1 MSGQLSTTLETKRAL
16 RYAAESALTAI
27 NSQRKNMSNFKTWT
41 QENLAQ
47 FAQEANAKMIEQDDR
62 IQQLQCDLKDA
73 IEAYRELM
81 RKAESQRG
89 Q

>member
-1 MSGQLSTTLETKRAL
+1 
-16 RYAAESALTAI
+16 
-27 NSQRKNMSNFKTWT
+27 MSNFKTWT
-41 QENLAQ
+41 QENLAA
-47 FAQEANAKMIEQDDR
+47 FAQQANEKMIQQDDR

-73 IEAYRELM
+73 IEAYRALM

>member
-1 MSGQLSTTLETKRAL
+1 MTAGETAPNNGDRMADF
-16 RYAAESALTAI
+16 T
-27 NSQRKNMSNFKTWT
+27 TWT

-47 FAQEANAKMIEQDDR
+47 FAQDATDKLAVQHEQ

-73 IEAYRELM
+73 IEAYRALIRM
-81 RKAESQRG
+81 DVSQRD

>member
-1 MSGQLSTTLETKRAL
+1 MT
-16 RYAAESALTAI
+16 
-27 NSQRKNMSNFKTWT
+27 NFTTWT

-47 FAQEANAKMIEQDDR
+47 FAQDATDKMTEQNEQ

-73 IEAYRELM
+73 IEAYRALIRM
-81 RKAESQRG
+81 DVSQRD

>member
-1 MSGQLSTTLETKRAL
+1 
-16 RYAAESALTAI
+16 
-27 NSQRKNMSNFKTWT
+27 MSNFKTWT

-47 FAQEANAKMIEQDDR
+47 FAKEADDKMVEQNERIE
-62 IQQLQCDLKDA
+62 QLQCDLKDA
-73 IEAYRELM
+73 IEAYRALM

>member
-1 MSGQLSTTLETKRAL
+1 MP
-16 RYAAESALTAI
+16 
-27 NSQRKNMSNFKTWT
+27 NFKTWT

-47 FAQEANAKMIEQDDR
+47 FAEESNNRMVEQNER

-73 IEAYRELM
+73 IEAYRALM
-81 RKAESQRG
+81 RKAEAQRG

>member
-1 MSGQLSTTLETKRAL
+1 
-16 RYAAESALTAI
+16 
-27 NSQRKNMSNFKTWT
+27 MSNFKIWT

-47 FAQEANAKMIEQDDR
+47 FAEEANNRMVEQNER

-73 IEAYRELM
+73 IEAYRALM

>member
-1 MSGQLSTTLETKRAL
+1 MP
-16 RYAAESALTAI
+16 
-27 NSQRKNMSNFKTWT
+27 NFKTWT

-47 FAQEANAKMIEQDDR
+47 FAEEANTKMVEQNER

-73 IEAYRELM
+73 IEAYRVLM

>member
-1 MSGQLSTTLETKRAL
+1 
-16 RYAAESALTAI
+16 
-27 NSQRKNMSNFKTWT
+27 MSNIKTWT

-47 FAQEANAKMIEQDDR
+47 FAEEANNRMVEQNER

-73 IEAYRELM
+73 IEAYRALM

>member
-1 MSGQLSTTLETKRAL
+1 
-16 RYAAESALTAI
+16 
-27 NSQRKNMSNFKTWT
+27 MSNFKTWT

-47 FAQEANAKMIEQDDR
+47 FAQEANDKMVEQNER
-62 IQQLQCDLKDA
+62 LEQLQCDLKDA
-73 IEAYRELM
+73 IEAYRALM

>member
-1 MSGQLSTTLETKRAL
+1 
-16 RYAAESALTAI
+16 
-27 NSQRKNMSNFKTWT
+27 MSNFKTWT

-47 FAQEANAKMIEQDDR
+47 FAEEANAKMAAQNERIET
-62 IQQLQCDLKDA
+62 LQRDVKDA
-73 IEAYRELM
+73 IEAYRAIM

>member
-1 MSGQLSTTLETKRAL
+1 
-16 RYAAESALTAI
+16 
-27 NSQRKNMSNFKTWT
+27 MSNFKTWT

-47 FAQEANAKMIEQDDR
+47 FAEEANAKMVEQDDR

-73 IEAYRELM
+73 IEAYRTLM